1 MQTQDYLAV
10 DLGASSGRGI
20 IGKYDGKKVVLNEIG
35 RFGHDL
41 NRVNQVLYW
50 DILHIYRSCKKMI
63 GKFYAEAQNCA
74 GIGIDSWALDY
85 GLIDKDGNLLGN
97 IVSYRN
103 YTEDS
108 IKEITDQT
116 DAWRLFSIT
125 GAGSLPFNTVY
136 QLYGRVLRQDR
147 RIEAADRILLLPD
160 LLMYFLT
167 GVKATEYTNA
177 ATTMMLDCKT
187 RAWSKEILNMFKIP
201 ERLFTEIVYPCT
213 LRGRLT
219 ENVRQ
224 ELGVSDITVYNAA
237 THDTA
242 SAVAAIKSDTENE
255 MYISNGTWALIG
267 METGEA
273 VLSRKAFDMGFSNE
287 GTLQGTYRLNKNVM
301 GLGLIEQCKREWEKD
316 GRKISWDDIV
326 GAAKEAAPF
335 TAFLDPDDLEFF
347 DLQDI
352 ERKVR
357 RKLRKKN
364 PQISTRGEIA
374 RCIYESLAMKYR
386 YVLEQLE
393 LITGR
398 KIEVVHIVGGGC
410 RNALLNQFTANA
422 VKVPVAAGPAEGASM
437 ANVLAQAMAA
447 GEIEGMSR
455 FKEVIAAST
464 EIQVYMPQESESW
477 DAAYGEFL
485 KTISGDT
492 AVGL

>member
-1 MQTQDYLAV
+1 MQTQDYLAI

-20 IGKYDGKKVVLNEIG
+20 IGKYDGKKVALEEIG

-50 DILHIYRSCKKMI
+50 DILHIYRNCKKII
-63 GKFYAEAQNCA
+63 GKFYRETKNCA

-85 GLIDKDGNLLGN
+85 GLIDKEGNLLGN

-103 YTEDS
+103 YTQDS
-108 IKEITDQT
+108 VKEMIDLV
-116 DAWRLFSIT
+116 DEWKLFSIT

-136 QLYGRVLRQDR
+136 QLYGRALCQDPR
-147 RIEAADRILLLPD
+147 LEAAEQLLLLPD

-177 ATTMMLDCKT
+177 VTTMMLDCKT
-187 RAWSKEILNMFKIP
+187 RTWSKEILDMFGIP
-201 ERLFTEIVYPCT
+201 KRLFTEIVYPCT
-213 LRGRLT
+213 LRGTLT
-219 ENVRQ
+219 GNVTN
-224 ELGVSDITVYNAA
+224 ELGVTEIPVYTVA

-242 SAVAAIKSDTENE
+242 SAIAAITAETEHY
-255 MYISNGTWALIG
+255 MYISNGTWSLIG
-267 METGEA
+267 METKEA
-273 VLSRKAFDMGFSNE
+273 VLSKEAFRMGFSNE
-287 GTLQGTYRLNKNVM
+287 GTLQGNFRLNKNLM
-301 GLGLIEQCKREWEKD
+301 GLGLIEQCKREWEGK

-326 GAAKEAAPF
+326 GAAKEAEPF
-335 TAFLDPDDLEFF
+335 LAFLDPDDMEFF

-357 RKLRKKN
+357 KSLAKKN
-364 PQISTRGEIA
+364 PKINTPGEIA

-386 YVLEQLE
+386 YIMEKLE

-422 VKVPVAAGPAEGASM
+422 LKVPVAAGPAEGASM

-447 GEIEGMSR
+447 GEIEGMSQ
-455 FKEVIAAST
+455 FKEAAAASA
-464 EIQVYMPQESESW
+464 EVWVYMPQEPESW

-485 KTISGDT
+485 KTISGDR
-492 AVGL
+492 ADGL